1 MTQEIKENLS
11 IYKIT
16 ILAAHDRTKNVNSSA
31 LIAPEFDWFMFLKTP
46 VAIFLS
52 IDIFSLATMAV
63 SSSIVRYP
71 SIFKS
76 KS

>member
-1 MTQEIKENLS
+1 M
-11 IYKIT
+11 
-16 ILAAHDRTKNVNSSA
+16 NSSA
-31 LIAPEFDWFMFLKTP
+31 LIAPELDELMFLNTP

-52 IDIFSLATMAV
+52 IEIFNLATIAV

-76 KS
+76 KSSNNLATAYSLFLYAADRV